1 MTSTAVAASGR
12 TFFAG
17 PVAAGTSAG
26 NDVGN
31 SFSDVLKT
39 QRNNG
44 TTAEKES
51 PARQDGRIDRLSD
64 SGGKNSIKTKNGE
77 KISPEDAIEQ
87 AEKAAE
93 AMAGEMITQ
102 VAEEMG
108 ITEEEVLQILDDLK
122 MTPMDLLDLEN
133 LQAVVLAAAGE
144 TDVSNFVTDEQLFSA
159 FKNLASDLEQVL
171 AEVSDAT
178 GLEREEVKA
187 VFDGLMNSAKTE
199 LSPEE
204 AALVQEETVQVEST
218 EETDQMKS
226 VKTQNSEAVNI
237 ETEDGSDIML
247 ERSLAR
253 NEAENGKQSDLSG
266 ETAHNPFAQNLTTGN
281 FTQSLQAVQDIPGYF
296 TTDTEMILNQ
306 IADYMKGQI
315 TDGVSELEMQLH
327 PESLGNLHI
336 RLTSKEGV
344 LTAQFTA
351 QNDTVKT
358 VLESQMIQ
366 LKETFKE
373 QGVTVDNIEVT
384 VESRKFDQ
392 NLSQHHDGSMNDD
405 NNQGTRQRSRRI
417 NLDALTEEDILTEED
432 RIAAEMLQDSGGT
445 VDYTV

>member
-1 MTSTAVAASGR
+1 MTSTAVTASGR
-12 TFFAG
+12 AFFTG
-17 PVAAGTSAG
+17 PAVAGTSSG

-44 TTAEKES
+44 ITTEKES
-51 PARQDGRIDRLSD
+51 SARKDGGIDRISD
-64 SGGKNSIKTKNGE
+64 SGGKNSIKTSKGE

-93 AMAGEMITQ
+93 AAAGQMVTQ
-102 VAEEMG
+102 IAEEMG
-108 ITEEEVLQILDDLK
+108 ITEEEVMQILDDLS

-133 LQAVVLAAAGE
+133 LQAVVLAAVGE
-144 TDVSNFVTDEQLFSA
+144 TDVSNFVTNEQLFSA
-159 FKNLASDLEQVL
+159 FKTLASDLDQVMT
-171 AEVSDAT
+171 EVSDAT
-178 GLEREEVKA
+178 GLSREDVKA
-187 VFDGLMNSAKTE
+187 VFDGLMNPVQTE

-204 AALVQEETVQVEST
+204 AIVVAEEADWPDGT
-218 EETDQMKS
+218 EETDVMK
-226 VKTQNSEAVNI
+226 AVNSQDI
-237 ETEDGSDIML
+237 EAENFETEDGADVML
-247 ERSLAR
+247 ARSLSK
-253 NEAENGKQSDLSG
+253 NEAGNGKESNLSG
-266 ETAHNPFAQNLTTGN
+266 DAAQNPFAQNLTTGN
-281 FTQSLQAVQDIPGYF
+281 LAQSLEVVQDIPSYF
-296 TTDTEMILNQ
+296 SADTEMILNQ
-306 IADYMKGQI
+306 ITDYMMGQV

-327 PESLGNLHI
+327 PESLGNLHV

-373 QGVTVDNIEVT
+373 QGVSVENIEVT

-392 NLSQHHDGSMNDD
+392 NLSQHHDGNMNGDH
-405 NNQGTRQRSRRI
+405 NQGRGSRNRRI
-417 NLDALTEEDILTEED
+417 NLDALTEEDVLTQED
-432 RIAAEMLQDSGGT
+432 RIAAEMLKDSGGT